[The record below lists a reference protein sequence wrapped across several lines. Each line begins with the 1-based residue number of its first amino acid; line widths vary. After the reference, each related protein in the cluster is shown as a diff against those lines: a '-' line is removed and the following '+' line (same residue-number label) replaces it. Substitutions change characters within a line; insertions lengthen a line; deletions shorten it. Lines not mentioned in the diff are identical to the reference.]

1 MRPAGLVAGANLLER
16 SAVKRARA
24 LVVERRAALVA
35 QEEERWR
42 QPRFPLVD

>member
-1 MRPAGLVAGANLLER
+1 MAER
-16 SAVKRARA
+16 QAALMAQEEARVEEP

-35 QEEERWR
+35 QEEERYR

>member
-1 MRPAGLVAGANLLER
+1 MAERRAAQVAQEE
-16 SAVKRARA
+16 ARVEEP

-35 QEEERWR
+35 QEEERCC